1 MLYSDVHMTMEISR
15 FSLAQS
21 DFLDMGIL
29 IQNNK
34 DNGRRM
40 MFYKVV
46 NERADMRQ
54 REVFLMG
61 VYED

>member
-1 MLYSDVHMTMEISR
+1 MEISR